1 MPISKEKAEKEQEKE
16 REASPEEGKEPE
28 SRVTQRQEAGIS
40 GRCVLWC
47 HNTARKFTGMNSE
60 QRLLESIGRMIVL
73 IFENVLLGEG
83 RAIKPIK
90 CWWLSG

>member
-40 GRCVLWC
+40 GRCVL
-47 HNTARKFTGMNSE
+47 
-60 QRLLESIGRMIVL
+60 
-73 IFENVLLGEG
+73 
-83 RAIKPIK
+83 
-90 CWWLSG
+90 